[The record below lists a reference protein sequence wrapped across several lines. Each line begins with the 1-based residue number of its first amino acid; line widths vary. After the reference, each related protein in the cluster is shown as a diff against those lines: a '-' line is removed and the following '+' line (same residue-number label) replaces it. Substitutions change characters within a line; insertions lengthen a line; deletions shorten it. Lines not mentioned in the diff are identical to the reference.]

1 MTTQTR
7 PVNAIECGT
16 VIDHIQTGQGLKVIQ
31 LLNGSDQSQQM
42 TLGLNFKSEAYTRK
56 DLIKI
61 EERVLTYEEASYIA
75 ILSPH
80 VTVSIIRDYQIAR
93 KFKPK
98 APDFVR
104 GTFSCSNPNCITKT
118 EDILHAFYVSSL
130 YEQTKLTCKYCE
142 KTFSQQ
148 SILLKYDPIS

>member
-16 VIDHIQTGQGLKVIQ
+16 VIDHVQAGQGLKIVQ
-31 LLNGSDQSQQM
+31 LLNEPYRSHQ
-42 TLGLNFKSEAYTRK
+42 TTIGLNYESQTYTQK

-61 EERVLTYEEASYIA
+61 EERALTYEEASYIA
-75 ILSPH
+75 ILSPN
-80 VTVSIIRDYQIAR
+80 VTVSIIEDYQVAR

-98 APDFVR
+98 VPNFVR
-104 GTFSCSNPNCITKT
+104 GTFICSNPDCITKT

-130 YEQTKLTCKYCE
+130 HAQTKLTCKYCE

-148 SILLKYDPIS
+148 TILLKYDPIS